1 MDYQTLS
8 DKDLIQR
15 YCAIQS
21 DQSAFGE
28 LWRRYEPTL
37 RKYARH
43 LTFRKE
49 WPEGYMG
56 TRGEQHFPDGS
67 GALPT
72 VQPLIIGAKYWVGVM
87 CPHFYSR
94 DLFFEEVFSIAS
106 EPRELV
112 EFTEEELVQRGAV
125 FGDKIRQDPM
135 HHAVRS
141 ERKAMLDD
149 IMGRHAASEEG
160 YRSISA
166 IIFNVL
172 YDYTV
177 RQVAEILG
185 TYERD
190 IFRLFKADYPRL
202 RAALAARG
210 IRCVRDALTSQE

>member
-43 LTFRKE
+43 LTF
-49 WPEGYMG
+49 
-56 TRGEQHFPDGS
+56 
-67 GALPT
+67 
-72 VQPLIIGAKYWVGVM
+72 M

-94 DLFFEEVFSIAS
+94 DLFFEEVFSTAQERVARGVHGYEGRVTFSGWLWSIADRAAIDHRRKILGRGS